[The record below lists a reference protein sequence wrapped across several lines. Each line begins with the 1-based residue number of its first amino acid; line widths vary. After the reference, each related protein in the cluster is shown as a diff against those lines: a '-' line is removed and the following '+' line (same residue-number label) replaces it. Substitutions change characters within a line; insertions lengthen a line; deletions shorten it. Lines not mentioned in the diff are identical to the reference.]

1 MIFASKFGT
10 DFVLQRVPRGEHF
23 AVEFVE
29 KYSLFH
35 NDSETQVGPRMLKF
49 RHKNYINFPTLYRKK
64 SVIDTG

>member
-1 MIFASKFGT
+1 MNFASKVGT

-35 NDSETQVGPRMLKF
+35 NDNEAQVGPRMLKF
-49 RHKNYINFPTLYRKK
+49 RHKNDINFPSLHRKK
-64 SVIDTG
+64 NQ